1 MNTNEKIVATG
12 ELKIVVTAPDGTVKH
27 EQEVKNL
34 VVTTGLGFIASRM
47 AGTSA
52 AVMSHMAIGT
62 NSAAAAAGNTTLGTE
77 SARVALASTT
87 PTGAAVA
94 YVATFPAGTPATLA
108 AVTEA
113 GLFNASSAGT
123 MLCRTVFAVVNK
135 DVGDTMSITWTV
147 TMAAP

>member
-12 ELKIVVTAPDGTVKH
+12 KLKIVVTAPDGTVKH

-52 AVMSHMAIGT
+52 NVMSHMAIGT
-62 NSAAAAAGNTTLGTE
+62 GSTAAAAGNTTLGTE
-77 SARVALASTT
+77 SARVALTSTT

-94 YVATFPAGTPATLA
+94 YVASFPAGTPASLTA
-108 AVTEA
+108 ITEA
-113 GLFNASSAGT
+113 GIFNASSSGT

-135 DVGDTMSITWTV
+135 DVNDTMSITWTI

>member
-1 MNTNEKIVATG
+1 MNTNEKIIATG

-34 VVTTGLGFIASRM
+34 VVTTGLGFIASRI
-47 AGTSA
+47 AGTA
-52 AVMSHMAIGT
+52 ANVMSHMAIGT
-62 NSAAAAAGNTTLGTE
+62 GNTAAAAGNTTLGTE

-87 PTGAAVA
+87 ATGAAVA

-123 MLCRTVFAVVNK
+123 MLCRTVFSVVNK